1 MRSGSTTLLMRWRGR
16 RRGVSHKRRQNWR
29 QKATRPPRAST
40 TRSGG
45 GGNRTRA
52 RFLSR
57 GLAERSP
64 QRNTH
69 DMIEMLAAAALAPW
83 AHPLRFAPLA
93 GWRTG
98 ASGNVPSLY
107 GPAPVRAPLESS
119 AWIAKNVR
127 YRDRATEDPPN
138 RTLAQLPR
146 RGVIVW
152 AVISRAAA
160 GTRADQAGSQAS
172 EVLPLLRGRAGRRR
186 RVFPSRLRTAAEVQR
201 VRPHLLWG
209 PDPRRRHLPR
219 RRGRSTSRTHPAQ
232 RGGPPAVTVGEVPQ
246 YTEGQSIGG
255 SNTSRSSSSHPE

>member
-1 MRSGSTTLLMRWRGR
+1 M
-16 RRGVSHKRRQNWR
+16 SHKRRQNWR

-52 RFLSR
+52 RFLS
-57 GLAERSP
+57 GDSPSGP

-152 AVISRAAA
+152 AVIFQGELLEHAPIKLDLKRRSTSPVARAS
-160 GTRADQAGSQAS
+160 GSQAACT
-172 EVLPLLRGRAGRRR
+172 P
-186 RVFPSRLRTAAEVQR
+186 FTASDRDGSTTCTSAST
-201 VRPHLLWG
+201 LG

-219 RRGRSTSRTHPAQ
+219 RRGRSISSNSRGSVRSFS
-232 RGGPPAVTVGEVPQ
+232 RGHSGRGTAVRARVNP
-246 YTEGQSIGG
+246 
-255 SNTSRSSSSHPE
+255 